1 MRRLSIAGLYFGTVV
16 EAISKFAR
24 IMEYLEKTYPNHY
37 EHIHLLGIFNIKVIL
52 PLIWL
57 VKKKYPHIKF
67 TSDSSTWLKRAI
79 RITYLKQFSLNKA
92 ITSMPVGVTDYPEY
106 KTSSPFSQLSCSCPI
121 CRNLKYSDIF
131 TYNQGFTVFF
141 LAWHNV
147 FESIRYNN
155 LMNDLAT
162 KISFEDYRN
171 LSIRHIL
178 NHRKDSAESKAA
190 FGFVHELVDK
200 NLEYATRR
208 YSHWISMKGLMF
220 GTHKSVSTW
229 NKEEEG
235 LQEISAIRANYA
247 HQEAII
253 GKYETDFKGSTTKNS
268 KFKKSKLKS
277 SFQNKSI
284 KKRKS
289 SLSKSSLLKKKGKK
303 NAKVPHKT

>member
-1 MRRLSIAGLYFGTVV
+1 
-16 EAISKFAR
+16 
-24 IMEYLEKTYPNHY
+24 
-37 EHIHLLGIFNIKVIL
+37 
-52 PLIWL
+52 
-57 VKKKYPHIKF
+57 
-67 TSDSSTWLKRAI
+67 
-79 RITYLKQFSLNKA
+79 
-92 ITSMPVGVTDYPEY
+92 
-106 KTSSPFSQLSCSCPI
+106 
-121 CRNLKYSDIF
+121 
-131 TYNQGFTVFF
+131 
-141 LAWHNV
+141 
-147 FESIRYNN
+147 
-155 LMNDLAT
+155 MNDLAT